1 MLSPRSFRAMISTI
15 SEVGWRSKVFEQD
28 FFQLSLVTVDEE
40 HGYSKQCS
48 AKKLQKAAQL
58 MANSRLDAIK
68 LSKRLIGGSVGIA
81 P

>member
-1 MLSPRSFRAMISTI
+1 MISTI
-15 SEVGWRSKVFEQD
+15 SEVGWRSKFRIR

-68 LSKRLIGGSVGIA
+68 LSKRPIGGSVGIA
-81 P
+81 PLQLLFLQE